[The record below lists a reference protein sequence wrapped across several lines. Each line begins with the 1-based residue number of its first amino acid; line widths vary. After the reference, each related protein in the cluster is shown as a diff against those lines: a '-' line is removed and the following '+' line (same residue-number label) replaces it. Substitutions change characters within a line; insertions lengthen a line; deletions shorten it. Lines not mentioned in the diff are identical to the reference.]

1 VDRRAFVSAVALA
14 LLAAPLIARAQQA
27 GKIPRIGLLWPGFSA
42 APSPLREAFLDGLRE
57 LGYVEGRTIIIEYRY
72 AEGKVVA
79 ATGRS
84 AEAVKR
90 ATATIPVVMATSG
103 DAVMQGLVASL
114 ARPGG
119 NVTGLTVSSPE
130 LVGKQMELL
139 LEAVPKTSRVGV
151 LGCRLGPVGE
161 QSWAQSQAAA
171 QTLGVQVVSLE
182 VRDPSGLTAA
192 FETARKERVQAVLV
206 LDCSIIHPS
215 ASKIVGLAAASR
227 LPGMYPFRGYADAGG
242 LMAYSPDVRAQFRCA
257 AAYVDKILKG
267 AKPGDLPVGRASGPG
282 PARSGRA
289 RLDPP
294 LGQALSRR
302 GLRPLLDRET
312 TAAQD
317 GARLAGAHAAD
328 SRLRPLE
335 RAVPDPTL
343 GFAGEVRPS
352 RTPAAPAEWR

>member
-1 VDRRAFVSAVALA
+1 MMDRRTFMAALA
-14 LLAAPLIARAQQA
+14 GSVLAAPLAAADAQQA
-27 GKIPRIGLLWPGFSA
+27 GKIPRIGLLSPGFSA

-57 LGYVEGRTIIIEYRY
+57 LGYVVGRTIVIEYRY
-72 AEGKVVA
+72 AEGKDERLSGLASDLVQGKPDVIVA

-84 AEAVKR
+84 AQAVKR
-90 ATATIPVVMATSG
+90 ATATIPVVMASSG

-151 LGCRLGPVGE
+151 LGCRLGPVGDP
-161 QSWAQSQAAA
+161 SWVQSQAAA

-242 LMAYSPDVRAQFRCA
+242 LMAYSPDVRAQFRRA
-257 AAYVDKILKG
+257 AAYVDRILKG
-267 AKPGDLPVGRASGPG
+267 AKPGDLPVEQPTTFELVIKMKTAKALGLTIPPAVLVRA
-282 PARSGRA
+282 
-289 RLDPP
+289 D
-294 LGQALSRR
+294 QVI
-302 GLRPLLDRET
+302 E
-312 TAAQD
+312 
-317 GARLAGAHAAD
+317 
-328 SRLRPLE
+328 
-335 RAVPDPTL
+335 
-343 GFAGEVRPS
+343 
-352 RTPAAPAEWR
+352 